1 MQGISC
7 MHYHYNEG
15 KDAEG
20 NIHVLEKLCKDS
32 VRSYFYSVKNFF
44 IVILWFLT
52 LRINLV

>member
-20 NIHVLEKLCKDS
+20 NIHALENLCKDS
-32 VRSYFYSVKNFF
+32 VRSYFYSMWKT
-44 IVILWFLT
+44 FL
-52 LRINLV
+52 LSFNGF